1 MQTYYHTF
9 GIGHPNAQKVQLII
23 AENNTDALRAMFK
36 KYGNRWAF
44 QYTEK
49 QWHADPM
56 NKKRLKTIKV
66 PSTKKYMEHCIG

>member
-9 GIGHPNAQKVQLII
+9 GIGHSHAHNVQPII
-23 AENNTDALRAMFK
+23 AENSTDALRAMFK

-56 NKKRLKTIKV
+56 DKRLLKTIKV
-66 PSTKKYMEHCIG
+66 PSTKKYMERFVG